1 MVSATAE
8 TCAALLAP
16 VRPLVAPCAAA
27 RGAGA
32 LGPLGPLGPLG
43 ATKRGAAT
51 AVAMPAA
58 RRPRLDGAVIAKD
71 LKDTKEE
78 AANGRNA

>member
-8 TCAALLAP
+8 TCAALLVAWP
-16 VRPLVAPCAAA
+16 LRPLVAPCAAGA

-32 LGPLGPLGPLG
+32 LGPG

-71 LKDTKEE
+71 VKDTKEE